1 MNNTYIN
8 TNTMKRKAILL
19 AAVLFVALGS
29 KSFAQD
35 ECHTLGSLFT
45 EPAKAKNYQ
54 GALQHYKPLVDK
66 CPTWS
71 MATYQYGAKMF
82 EDFIEK
88 GDKSKIT
95 DLEQN
100 LAKRM
105 QYFASKTKEGRE
117 LSNIAQVKYDAGIG
131 TKMEQFK
138 AFDAAFKKDEE
149 TFTSAKSLYT
159 YFSLAVDLHDEG
171 KMDIQEVFNLYDT
184 IIDKLEKEEI
194 ELSGKLTKL
203 IEKEDS
209 GTALS
214 SKEKKYLKNYET
226 NLSAYGKVKGSVN
239 GKLGILA
246 DCPNLI
252 PLYERLYEEKKND
265 VNWLKSAAGKLNAKE
280 CETPMFFKMVQQL
293 HTLEPSARSAFYL
306 GKLAERD
313 GNGSKA
319 MEYYNQAADLETVPK
334 EKAKVYMSIAEN
346 MRRKGS
352 LSSARNYYNKALA
365 ENPSLGVAYLRMA
378 KMYADSANSCGETA
392 FEKRAIYWKAA
403 EMADRAARVDGSI
416 AGTANATASSYRGY
430 APSKSDIFSSG
441 MAGKT
446 ITFNCWVGGSVRV
459 PNL

>member
-1 MNNTYIN
+1 
-8 TNTMKRKAILL
+8 MKTKVILL
-19 AAVLFVALGS
+19 AATLFVALGG

-35 ECHTLGSLFT
+35 ECTTLGSLFT
-45 EPAKAKNYQ
+45 APAKAKNYQ
-54 GALQHYKPLVDK
+54 GALQHYGPLVEK

-71 MATYQYGAKMF
+71 VAVYQYGSKMF
-82 EDFIEK
+82 EDLIEK
-88 GDKSKIT
+88 GDKSKIA
-95 DLEQN
+95 DLEKN
-100 LAKRM
+100 LRLRM
-105 QYFASKTKEGRE
+105 QHFPSKTKEGRE
-117 LSNIAQVKYDAGIG
+117 MANIAQIKYEAGIG
-131 TKMEQFK
+131 TKMDQFQE
-138 AFDAAFKKDEE
+138 FDAAFKKDEE
-149 TFTSAKSLYT
+149 TFTSPKSLYT
-159 YFSLAVDLHDEG
+159 YFSLAVDLQEEG

-209 GTALS
+209 GTALT
-214 SKEKKYLKNYET
+214 SKEKKYLSAYET
-226 NLSAYGKVKGSVN
+226 NLGAYGKVKGSVN

-265 VNWLKSAAGKLNAKE
+265 VNWLKSAAGKLNSKD

-293 HTLEPSARSAFYL
+293 HTLEPSAKSAFYL

-319 MEYYNQAADLETVPK
+319 MEYYNQAAELETTPK
-334 EKAKVYMSIAEN
+334 DKARVYYTIAEN
-346 MRRKGS
+346 MRKKGS
-352 LSSARNYYNKALA
+352 LSSARSYYNKAL
-365 ENPSLGVAYLRMA
+365 EQNPSLGRAYLRIA
-378 KMYADSANSCGETA
+378 NMYASSANNCGSTA

-416 AGTANATASSYRGY
+416 ASNARQTAASYRGR
-430 APSKSDIFSSG
+430 APQKSDIFSSG

>member
-1 MNNTYIN
+1 
-8 TNTMKRKAILL
+8 MKTKAILL
-19 AAVLFVALGS
+19 AAILFVAFGS

-35 ECHTLGSLFT
+35 ECATLGSLFT
-45 EPAKAKNYQ
+45 APAKAENYQ
-54 GALQHYKPLVDK
+54 GALQHYKPLVDA
-66 CPTWS
+66 CPNWS
-71 MATYQYGAKMF
+71 MAVYQYGAKMF

-88 GDKSKIT
+88 GDTSKIT

-100 LAKRM
+100 LAMRM
-105 QYFASKTKEGRE
+105 KYYASKTQIGRE
-117 LSNIAQVKYDAGIG
+117 MANIAQVKHDAGIG
-131 TKMEQFK
+131 TNMEQFQ

-149 TFTSAKSLYT
+149 SFTSPKSLYT
-159 YFSLAVDLHDEG
+159 YFSLAVDLQKEG
-171 KMDIQEVFNLYDT
+171 KMDVQEVFNLYDT

-203 IEKEDS
+203 IEKEDA

-214 SKEKKYLKNYET
+214 SKEKQYLNAYET
-226 NLSAYGKVKGSVN
+226 NLGAYGKVKGSVN

-252 PLYERLYEEKKND
+252 ELYEKLFEEKKND
-265 VNWLKSAAGKLNAKE
+265 VNWLKSSAGRLNAKD

-306 GKLAERD
+306 GKLAERE
-313 GNGSKA
+313 GSLNKA
-319 MEYYNQAADLETVPK
+319 MEYYNQAAELETNP
-334 EKAKVYMSIAEN
+334 KAKSDVYFSIAEN

-365 ENPSLGVAYLRMA
+365 ENPSRGLAYLRIA
-378 KMYADSANSCGETA
+378 KMYADSANSCGATA

-430 APSKSDIFSSG
+430 APSKSDIFTSD

-446 ITFNCWVGGSVRV
+446 ITFNCWVGGSVKV